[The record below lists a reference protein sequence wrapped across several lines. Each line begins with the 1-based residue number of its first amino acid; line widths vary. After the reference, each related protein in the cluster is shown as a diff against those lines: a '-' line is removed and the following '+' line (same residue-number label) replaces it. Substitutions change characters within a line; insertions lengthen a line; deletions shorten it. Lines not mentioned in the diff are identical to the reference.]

1 MTIKI
6 SSKDIKITPDIE
18 QSVEKKLT
26 QRLRKY
32 SSRQE
37 SGKPVN
43 VRVSER
49 KPSTRVDV
57 DMPYLN
63 FYIHAEAVTTD
74 GILGGIDKCMDIID
88 RQVAKYKSRMNK
100 MRTKSG
106 GLKKEILD
114 IVPDDVLLTPD
125 TSDVSEDE
133 PAYKIVKAEAKPQPM
148 SIEEAV
154 LQMEVL
160 EFKFFVFYDIDKDAV
175 SIIYR
180 RDDGNIG
187 LIET

>member
-6 SSKDIKITPDIE
+6 SSKDLKITPDIE
-18 QSVEKKLT
+18 KTVEKKIT

-32 SSRQE
+32 IQNQDADKFIS
-37 SGKPVN
+37 

-49 KPSTRVDV
+49 KPNTRVDV

-63 FYIHAEAVTTD
+63 FSIHAEAVTTD
-74 GILGGIDKCMDIID
+74 GVLGGIDKCMDILE
-88 RQVAKYKSRMNK
+88 RQIAKYKTRMHRSKVIRNSIK
-100 MRTKSG
+100 T
-106 GLKKEILD
+106 EILD
-114 IVPDDVLLTPD
+114 IVTDDMLLPPED
-125 TSDVSEDE
+125 SGEDE
-133 PAYKIVKAEAKPQPM
+133 PAYKIIKSENAAPKPM
-148 SIEEAV
+148 TIEEAV

-160 EFKFFVFYDIDKDAV
+160 DYRFFVFFNVDTDAANV
-175 SIIYR
+175 IYK